1 MRERKS
7 IHVLRGGAKERRREA
22 KEKAAS
28 ALSGPYL
35 RCGVDHPAV
44 LRLRAACDQLRIG
57 LEPHFNH
64 IERLREELC
73 EGACGRAR
81 NDAMVELQL
90 VAFWDETPSHHWV
103 QTDPHA
109 AAQNLPPHRWTHTTP
124 QHANALVL
132 HHAAQHADHTKRGT
146 SLDLHANNNC
156 LHGECDRL
164 RNARSCTRAAKAH
177 RWGGTRIIHF
187 CYPF

>member
-1 MRERKS
+1 MRERKN
-7 IHVLRGGAKERRREA
+7 IHVLRGGAEERRREA

-90 VAFWDETPSHHWV
+90 AAFATAV
-103 QTDPHA
+103 
-109 AAQNLPPHRWTHTTP
+109 R
-124 QHANALVL
+124 
-132 HHAAQHADHTKRGT
+132 
-146 SLDLHANNNC
+146 
-156 LHGECDRL
+156 
-164 RNARSCTRAAKAH
+164 TRAPPPTDGADALANM
-177 RWGGTRIIHF
+177 RLVDAIYEAAGLGARPSRTLRSSWF
-187 CYPF
+187 